1 MEPDTH
7 GPEMRND
14 HAPQHEDGSS
24 CHCAA
29 GYLPG
34 RASVIESEYL
44 FGERHEVQI
53 RHAGEIYRL
62 RVTRNGKLILNK

>member
-1 MEPDTH
+1 MKPDTRGPQVNSGHTCTH
-7 GPEMRND
+7 G
-14 HAPQHEDGSS
+14 DGSP

-29 GYLPG
+29 ERLF
-34 RASVIESEYL
+34 RQASVIESDYL

-62 RVTRNGKLILNK
+62 RLTRNGKLILNK